1 MLSSLWVQNYSLGSS
16 NLFEHKPCPP
26 GEQKTHLTHTWSQ
39 EHSHA
44 AGMNNDHI
52 YWRPKKDIVL
62 FAFLI
67 LFIFSINVCSKYNH
81 FCVQI
86 LDICGYKR
94 ELLSKNILGYPLS
107 CWKMRPLPDF
117 WGSDPLWWQSWQLCP
132 NTVSSGCRWLLTFRS
147 SVPGWNQPC
156 LRCSLARCW
165 LYYCMRQ
172 TQRIIGGN
180 FWSNSSLLANKLWKK
195 KFQLNLKT
203 DYISCKESLGQRH
216 FYAKS
221 HTELGQNTLWSHP

>member
-1 MLSSLWVQNYSLGSS
+1 MPLAWITITFTEDPKKILFYSL
-16 NLFEHKPCPP
+16 
-26 GEQKTHLTHTWSQ
+26 
-39 EHSHA
+39 
-44 AGMNNDHI
+44 
-52 YWRPKKDIVL
+52 
-62 FAFLI
+62 FLI
-67 LFIFSINVCSKYNH
+67 LYIFSINVCSKYNH

-94 ELLSKNILGYPLS
+94 GLLSKNILGYPLS

-117 WGSDPLWWQSWQLCP
+117 WGSGPLWWQSWQLCP

-195 KFQLNLKT
+195 ISNWTWKQIIFPARNLWARGT
-203 DYISCKESLGQRH
+203 SMPRAIQS
-216 FYAKS
+216 
-221 HTELGQNTLWSHP
+221 